1 MVILVFIL
9 ELTIG
14 ILAFVYSNKVHYVFC
29 FTNILPGVREF
40 KTVLDSR
47 FQALDSSLLSLDSG
61 FQSLVG
67 SQIPWAT
74 TSKIFPD
81 NFRFHEPKFVGFWIP
96 NSLALGKKIHPDMIK
111 IEIFAN

>member
-29 FTNILPGVREF
+29 FTNILPHVREF
-40 KTVLDSR
+40 KTVFQDSR
-47 FQALDSSLLSLDSG
+47 FQALVSGLLSLDSG

-67 SQIPWAT
+67 SQIP
-74 TSKIFPD
+74 
-81 NFRFHEPKFVGFWIP
+81 
-96 NSLALGKKIHPDMIK
+96 
-111 IEIFAN
+111 

>member
-14 ILAFVYSNKVHYVFC
+14 ILAFVYSNKVHYVSC
-29 FTNILPGVREF
+29 FTNILPRVREF

-47 FQALDSSLLSLDSG
+47 FQALDSGLLSLDSG

-67 SQIPWAT
+67 SQIP
-74 TSKIFPD
+74 
-81 NFRFHEPKFVGFWIP
+81 
-96 NSLALGKKIHPDMIK
+96 
-111 IEIFAN
+111 

>member
-14 ILAFVYSNKVHYVFC
+14 ILAFVYSNKVHCVFC
-29 FTNILPGVREF
+29 FTNILPHVREF

-47 FQALDSSLLSLDSG
+47 FQALDSGLLSLDSG

-67 SQIPWAT
+67 SHIP
-74 TSKIFPD
+74 
-81 NFRFHEPKFVGFWIP
+81 
-96 NSLALGKKIHPDMIK
+96 
-111 IEIFAN
+111 